1 MESGFFLPG
10 TAVAVATAKT
20 VPSAATR
27 EAEMERRTGSHR
39 AALAL
44 SLLVALFSQQSAA
57 SPFAVVGERVIN
69 RTEYESALRAAM
81 RQAFY
86 HARPPEGEL
95 EAFRREV
102 GERLVNQALL
112 LDEARRRAIQA
123 DQAHI
128 EEIVAQYD
136 RRYAGN
142 ERWQSAR
149 AELLA
154 ALVEQLGKQSML
166 ERLER
171 SVRAVPAPDERET
184 RAYYAAHQEQ
194 FTEPEQVRVS
204 LIVLRVDPA
213 SPRAEWEKAREK
225 ALALRARVLGGEDFG
240 ELARLHS
247 ADPSAAKGGDLGYLH
262 RGMLP
267 DALQAGVIDALP
279 LAQVSEPIG
288 LLEGIALVRV
298 DARKQA
304 KLRAYEE
311 VRVRAAQLTA
321 REKGETAWK
330 KLIASLRSEVPIRVD
345 ESVYLSSPPA
355 K

>member
-1 MESGFFLPG
+1 MHP
-10 TAVAVATAKT
+10 
-20 VPSAATR
+20 R
-27 EAEMERRTGSHR
+27 IRSHR

-44 SLLVALFSQQSAA
+44 SVVVALFSQQSTA
-57 SPFAVVGERVIN
+57 SPFAVVGEQVID
-69 RTEYESALRAAM
+69 RADYESALRQAM
-81 RQAFY
+81 RQRFY
-86 HARPPEGEL
+86 HARPPETEL

-112 LDEARRRAIQA
+112 IAEARRRAIQA
-123 DQAHI
+123 DRARI

-136 RRYAGN
+136 RRYAGD
-142 ERWQSAR
+142 ERWQAAR

-154 ALVEQLGKQSML
+154 PLVEELRKQSML

-171 SVRAVPAPDERET
+171 SVRAVPAPDDRET

-194 FTEPEQVRVS
+194 FTEPERVRLS
-204 LIVLRVDPA
+204 LIVLRVDPS
-213 SPRAEWEKAREK
+213 SPKAQWEKAHER
-225 ALALRARVLGGEDFG
+225 ALALRARVLGGEDFA

-267 DALQAGVIDALP
+267 DPLQAGVIDALP
-279 LAQVSEPIG
+279 LAQVSEPIR
-288 LLEGIALVRV
+288 LLEGMALVRV
-298 DARKQA
+298 DARKPA

-311 VRVRAAQLTA
+311 VRARAAQLTA

-330 KLIASLRSEVPIRVD
+330 ELIASLRDGVPIRVD

-355 K
+355 R

>member
-1 MESGFFLPG
+1 MH
-10 TAVAVATAKT
+10 
-20 VPSAATR
+20 
-27 EAEMERRTGSHR
+27 RRIRSHR

-44 SLLVALFSQQSAA
+44 SIVVALLSQQGAA
-57 SPFAVVGERVIN
+57 SPFAVVGEQVID
-69 RTEYESALRAAM
+69 RADYESALRQAM
-81 RQAFY
+81 RQTFY
-86 HARPPEGEL
+86 HARPPETEL

-112 LDEARRRAIQA
+112 LAEARRRAIQA
-123 DQAHI
+123 DRARI

-136 RRYAGN
+136 RRYAGD

-154 ALVEQLGKQSML
+154 PLVEELGKQSML

-171 SVRAVPAPDERET
+171 SVRAVPAPEDRET

-194 FTEPEQVRVS
+194 FTEPEQARLS
-204 LIVLRVDPA
+204 LIVLRVDPS
-213 SPRAEWEKAREK
+213 SPKAQWEKAHER
-225 ALALRARVLGGEDFG
+225 ALALRARVLGGEDFA

-267 DALQAGVIDALP
+267 EPLQAGVIDALP
-279 LAQVSEPIG
+279 LAQVSEPIR

-298 DARKQA
+298 DARKPA

-311 VRVRAAQLTA
+311 VRARAAQLAA
-321 REKGETAWK
+321 REKGEAAWRE
-330 KLIASLRSEVPIRVD
+330 LIASLRGAVPIRVD